1 VTPMGE
7 SIGVAEGTN
16 RVRVLCLG
24 NDLIAD
30 DGIGISAADL
40 IRRRLPGIAVVEEAM
55 SGLYLID
62 DVIGVDRL
70 IVVDAVI
77 TGEAPPGTIHV
88 LGEGDVAVVPG
99 VSPHY
104 VGLFETLDLVRALE
118 LDVPDEVTLVC
129 IEIKDAVT
137 IGGAMTDD
145 VARALPEV
153 VDVVADMVATSVAV

>member
-1 VTPMGE
+1 MRT
-7 SIGVAEGTN
+7 EGSTAVPERTD

-30 DGIGISAADL
+30 DGIGITAAEV
-40 IRRRLPGIAVVEEAM
+40 IRRRLPGVAVVEEAM
-55 SGLYLID
+55 SGLYLIE

-104 VGLFETLDLVRALE
+104 VGLFETLELVRALE
-118 LDVPDEVTLVC
+118 LDAPDEVTLVC

-145 VARALPEV
+145 VLRALPGV
-153 VDVVADMVATSVAV
+153 VDIVADLVAGAVPV

>member
-1 VTPMGE
+1 MPERTD
-7 SIGVAEGTN
+7 

-30 DGIGISAADL
+30 DGIGITAAEL
-40 IRRRLPGIAVVEEAM
+40 IRRRLPGVAVVEEAM
-55 SGLYLID
+55 SGLYLIE

-88 LGEGDVAVVPG
+88 LGECDVAVVPG

-104 VGLFETLDLVRALE
+104 VGLFETLELVR
-118 LDVPDEVTLVC
+118 
-129 IEIKDAVT
+129 
-137 IGGAMTDD
+137 
-145 VARALPEV
+145 
-153 VDVVADMVATSVAV
+153 